1 MYDEGIS
8 KTGALLDLGV
18 EHEIIDKRGAFYS
31 YGDTRL
37 GQGRENSKRFLKDDV
52 VIADEIEKAIRD
64 ISAPDKSETVK
75 TREDDEVME

>member
-1 MYDEGIS
+1 M
-8 KTGALLDLGV
+8 LDLGV